1 MSTNKAFWRTWL
13 EGRSAKK
20 VNSEGAVIDPLEEG
34 LSALAQADGEVPAR
48 KLKTQESFGEEIG
61 NATTHGVMAVFMLG
75 IIPYAAIHAYLNT
88 SNGRP
93 ILNAVAISIFCIS
106 VFLMFLVSTI
116 DHTMK
121 HGTKQKE
128 VFNRIDHIMIFY
140 AIAGTYTPVCLTL
153 IGGKWGLGLCIAQWV
168 LVILGTMLKVIAFSK
183 SLLSYIFS
191 ALLYLTMGWMIVL
204 CFPILYA
211 QASHVAFWL
220 ILAGGICYT
229 SSVVLFFMRFKFA
242 HMIFHLLV
250 DFGAIC
256 HVIALCFFS

>member
-13 EGRSAKK
+13 EGKNTKK
-20 VNSEGAVIDPLEEG
+20 VNSNGEVIDPLEEG
-34 LSALAQADGEVPAR
+34 LSELAKADGDQSSR
-48 KLKTQESFGEEIG
+48 KVKTQESFGEEIG
-61 NATTHGVMAVFMLG
+61 NATSHGVMAVFMLG
-75 IIPYAAIHAYLNT
+75 ILPYAAIHSYLNT
-88 SNGRP
+88 TNGRP
-93 ILNAVAISIFCIS
+93 VLNAVAISIFCIG
-106 VFLMFLVSTI
+106 VFLMFLMSTI

-168 LVILGTMLKVIAFSK
+168 LVILGTILKVIAFSK

-191 ALLYLTMGWMIVL
+191 ALLYLLMGWMVVL

-220 ILAGGICYT
+220 ILAGGVCYT
-229 SSVVLFFMRFKFA
+229 TSVVLFFMRFKFA